1 MRNALVNCHGPSYH
15 TAATLGA
22 AIREPLGL
30 TKRRIFVRHASI
42 VAQSFTTKM
51 LLQAARIPVASDE
64 EMLGIL

>member
-1 MRNALVNCHGPSYH
+1 M
-15 TAATLGA
+15 
-22 AIREPLGL
+22 
-30 TKRRIFVRHASI
+30 RHASI